1 MKILILNMFYY
12 PNLVGGAE
20 HSVKLLAEHLAA
32 KGHKV
37 SVLTMDGISASD
49 LYKAEKINGVSIYRA
64 YDKNIYQRRILNNK
78 ANIIDKLWNGIHLLW
93 NPKMN
98 KIVKKII
105 DFTTPDIIHTN
116 NLASMSCQVWKYASK
131 KGYPVVH
138 TLRDYCLMDWT
149 TVLEGSNTSLVKI
162 YRLYQRAL
170 SNKMRGTVTA
180 PSQFVLSV
188 FLKNGFFK
196 NCGHKCVPNSIA
208 IDQKK
213 LDRCIQEK
221 RSRTNNEVCFLYAGL
236 LSENKGIKNLIQ
248 AFSKCRCKN
257 ISLCICG
264 EGALFEWV
272 KKVAQEDQRIQVMG
286 KLSME
291 ALSKEYERA
300 DILIVPS
307 LWAEPFG
314 RIVIEAA
321 QYAVPTIGSDRGGI
335 LETITKLQYGICYSG
350 DSVEELKLLIEKY
363 SERENVRKL
372 IKLAPKHLDLYDIS
386 KQIESFENI
395 YNKLQNP

>member
-12 PNLVGGAE
+12 PNLIGGAE

-37 SVLTMDGISASD
+37 SVLTMDGMFSSD

-64 YDKNIYQRRILNNK
+64 YDKSIYQRRILNNK
-78 ANIIDKLWNGIHLLW
+78 TNNIDKLWNGIHLVY

-98 KIVKKII
+98 RIIKRII
-105 DFTTPDIIHTN
+105 DFTRPDIIHTN

-131 KGYPVVH
+131 KGYQVVH

-149 TVLEGSNTSLVKI
+149 TVLGGSKTSLVKI
-162 YRLYQRAL
+162 YCLYQRAL
-170 SNKMRGTVTA
+170 SNKLKGMITA
-180 PSQFVLSV
+180 PSQAILST
-188 FLKNGFFK
+188 FLKDGFFK
-196 NCGHKCVPNSIA
+196 NCGHKCVPNSIVV
-208 IDQKK
+208 DWEK
-213 LDRCIQEK
+213 LGRCIQEK
-221 RSRTNNEVCFLYAGL
+221 KSRNNDAVSFLYAGV
-236 LSENKGIKNLIQ
+236 LSENKGVKKMIQ
-248 AFSKCRCKN
+248 AFCRCNHKN

-264 EGALFEWV
+264 DGTLLEWV
-272 KKVAQEDQRIQVMG
+272 KKIAKEDKRIQVMG
-286 KLSME
+286 KLSVE

-321 QYAVPTIGSDRGGI
+321 QYAVPIIGSDRGGI
-335 LETITKLQYGICYSG
+335 PGIVKRLQYGICYNA
-350 DSVEELKLLIEKY
+350 DSVEELKLLVDKY
-363 SERENVRKL
+363 SERKNVRRL
-372 IKLAPKHLDLYDIS
+372 INSGPKHLDLYDIS
-386 KQIESFENI
+386 RQVQLFEDI